1 MGVYYEGVEAAS
13 VLRKPKKT
21 GRLPGFNV
29 FYIRGES
36 NGNAGAVESV
46 HRLY

>member
-1 MGVYYEGVEAAS
+1 MGLSYEGVEAAS
-13 VLRKPKKT
+13 VLRKSKKT

-29 FYIRGES
+29 FYIRGKS